1 MSVFPRGCLSQGIL
15 WIGNGVARMTSY
27 LRYELGYAVNEK
39 RIRRLYRQMGLQT
52 VYPKPNLSKK
62 ERDSFIYPYLL
73 KNRKATKPN
82 QIWQTDITYIT
93 MRRGF
98 MYAKGIPLGYDS
110 HNRCI

>member
-1 MSVFPRGCLSQGIL
+1 MSVVKQCELLGIHRSGFYFKPRGESGL
-15 WIGNGVARMTSY
+15 N
-27 LRYELGYAVNEK
+27 LRL
-39 RIRRLYRQMGLQT
+39 M
-52 VYPKPNLSKK
+52 
-62 ERDSFIYPYLL
+62 DSFIYPYLL